1 MKRILLWLVV
11 AVLGCKAPPAAP
23 TELEELCSYIFTH
36 ATDGLDEAD
45 YEGANISDELLIEG
59 LDNLKVWLD
68 HDLASTLEGYSVE
81 SLSTEMVEE
90 FDESGRGADFL
101 LGAAVATESEFCSE
115 RVAEALV
122 TDDQSVIWAD
132 NYDTFERSY
141 ISDPSCFPTRECT
154 WLEGTSYGEST
165 WAGIVD
171 VKSLSNVQFRWV
183 RSSYGWMMV
192 QRSWLDTPAEVS
204 WEGVDVFGQYFVA
217 VVIPNGEQ
225 TIRMQAT
232 WIDTEYGV
240 LPVSEDFAK
249 QQIVVSMQNTGAQ
262 LETWM
267 EEN

>member
-1 MKRILLWLVV
+1 MVYIGPEPIRSSTDS
-11 AVLGCKAPPAAP
+11 AVLER
-23 TELEELCSYIFTH
+23 T
-36 ATDGLDEAD
+36 
-45 YEGANISDELLIEG
+45 
-59 LDNLKVWLD
+59 WL
-68 HDLASTLEGYSVE
+68 A
-81 SLSTEMVEE
+81 
-90 FDESGRGADFL
+90 
-101 LGAAVATESEFCSE
+101 LGN
-115 RVAEALV
+115 
-122 TDDQSVIWAD
+122 DQSVIWAD
-132 NYDTFERSY
+132 NYATFERTY
-141 ISDPSCFPTRECT
+141 TSDPECFPTRECT

-183 RSSYGWMMV
+183 KTSHGWMMV
-192 QRSWLDTPAEVS
+192 QRSWLDAPAEVS
-204 WEGVDVFGQYFVA
+204 WEGVNVFGQYFVA
-217 VVIPNGEQ
+217 VVIPSGEQ